1 MVKFL
6 ISIDSSYDCTIEELR
21 ANNYVQIKHQY
32 NHVSLSQITM
42 TH

>member
-1 MVKFL
+1 MDNFL
-6 ISIDSSYDCTIEELR
+6 ISIDSSCDCTIEELCT
-21 ANNYVQIKHQY
+21 NNYVQIKHQY